1 MYGKGYIM
9 RMFITILFII
19 MKSKNTINAQK
30 EENECQ
36 F

>member
-1 MYGKGYIM
+1 M

-30 EENECQ
+30 EENECVSSE
-36 F
+36 